1 MSVTVEKVRL
11 PIEFEFSKETDS
23 RFRKVK
29 VWIAHTGENLNGSYF
44 EKEVLEDMAKTLSG
58 TPIVGFIERVEGTED
73 DDFSDHRNEITVKE
87 NGIHVRYAGH
97 AYGFIPEENNHKIEI
112 RNGKEWLTAEGYL
125 WTKFSDA
132 VDIFTAV
139 NGIKSQSM
147 EIDNVEGHVDDL
159 GRIEISSAR
168 FSALCILGDN
178 VQPAMDGSTVEFFSN
193 KENHYQDELNEMIH
207 AFELEKGESKVT
219 KKDIEN
225 TTTEDFTGEEPE
237 LDAPVVE
244 GDAFTSEPE
253 PEGAS
258 DDEGKDEFTQDGEN
272 EPEPT
277 PEPDADP
284 NPEGTE
290 DFKDDEEDDDE
301 EADDTDKEDEEDD
314 KKSFTLAFELSHDD
328 VRTKL
333 YQSLRNAREEDDYSD
348 YYIMQVFDTHF
359 VCQVDTYT
367 NSGYQSKYV
376 KVTYDKE
383 VDNVVL
389 GEYQEIFPMFVSAE
403 EKGAIEGQR
412 AKVAE
417 LTQELESLQAFKAE
431 IDNQQKE
438 MLVSEFEEQ
447 IGKEKAEDIRSNFSQ
462 FSVEDVEKEVALNCF
477 EFMRN
482 QPKDEAISVP
492 TAQFKANK
500 SSSGANKYGSLT
512 RLFN

>member
-58 TPIVGFIERVEGTED
+58 TPIVGFIERVEGTEK

-87 NGIHVRYAGH
+87 DGIHVRYAGH

-112 RNGKEWLTAEGYL
+112 RDGKEWLTAEGYL

-132 VDIFTAV
+132 MDTFTAV

-159 GRIEISSAR
+159 GRIEIVSAR
-168 FSALCILGDN
+168 FSALCILGDT

-193 KENHYQDELNEMIH
+193 KENQYQDELNEMIY
-207 AFELEKGESKVT
+207 AFELEKGESRLEDNIT
-219 KKDIEN
+219 KETEN
-225 TTTEDFTGEEPE
+225 TEEIVIKEPE
-237 LDAPVVE
+237 LDTQATVVE
-244 GDAFTSEPE
+244 DGAFTSEPE
-253 PEGAS
+253 AEAEQEEEIVENEFVNNEQEPEAEAEQEGEAEFKEDNDEDEDEDEDEKDENE
-258 DDEGKDEFTQDGEN
+258 DDE
-272 EPEPT
+272 
-277 PEPDADP
+277 
-284 NPEGTE
+284 
-290 DFKDDEEDDDE
+290 
-301 EADDTDKEDEEDD
+301 
-314 KKSFTLAFELSHDD
+314 KSFKLEFELSHDD

-333 YQSLRNAREEDDYSD
+333 YKSLRNAREEDDYSD
-348 YYIMQVFDTHF
+348 YYIIQVYDAYFL
-359 VCQVDTYT
+359 CQVETYT
-367 NSGYQSKYV
+367 NNGYESKYI
-376 KVTYDKE
+376 KVIYDKQ
-383 VDNVVL
+383 DDGVVL
-389 GEYQEIFPMFVSAE
+389 GEHQEIFPMFVSTE
-403 EKGAIEGQR
+403 EKDAIEGQR

-417 LTQELESLQAFKAE
+417 LTQELESLQSFKAE